1 VSIEPGTL
9 DLHSLAALRAAFR
22 AAPDP
27 TLDLLVGDHAS
38 EFVGPRWLRL
48 AAPLGMRVGR
58 MAGWCGKRFEADGG
72 GAGGGGVVL
81 HGANR
86 VLRDGVRVDAIPIRA
101 RIEPSLMDGRPAIA
115 VVYPADAPF
124 PWPRVRDELR
134 ALGAGTLLGMTFH
147 MPLAP
152 PAGTPFLLHRC

>member
-1 VSIEPGTL
+1 VSAAPGTL
-9 DLHSLAALRAAFR
+9 DLHSLAALRAAYR

-27 TLDLLVGDHAS
+27 ELALLVGDHES
-38 EFVGPRWLRL
+38 EFVGPRWLRM

-58 MAGWCGKRFEADGG
+58 MAGWCGKRFDPDEDGD
-72 GAGGGGVVL
+72 GVLQGV
-81 HGANR
+81 NR
-86 VLRDGVRVDAIPIRA
+86 VLREGVRADAIPITA

-115 VVYPADAPF
+115 VAYPADAPF

-134 ALGAGTLLGMTFH
+134 ALGEGTLLGMTFH

-152 PAGTPFLLHRC
+152 PAGTPFLLHRR

>member
-1 VSIEPGTL
+1 
-9 DLHSLAALRAAFR
+9 
-22 AAPDP
+22 
-27 TLDLLVGDHAS
+27 
-38 EFVGPRWLRL
+38 
-48 AAPLGMRVGR
+48 
-58 MAGWCGKRFEADGG
+58 
-72 GAGGGGVVL
+72 
-81 HGANR
+81 